1 MGSKKRVARKLNTSP
16 YNIPMWVIFSDN
28 FIESESNIDRLLQ
41 SVGISSITGD
51 EGAACIYVP
60 DNIGKGIVLMFTTN
74 PSPGEIAHEII
85 HALTII
91 LNDYAGIPL
100 NEDTDEAYAYM
111 GGELT
116 NQIYKIIQIIW
127 KMK

>member
-1 MGSKKRVARKLNTSP
+1 MDSKKHVVRKLNTSP
-16 YNIPMWVIFSDN
+16 YNISSWVIFSDN
-28 FIESESNIDRLLQ
+28 FVESESTIDRLLQ

-60 DNIGKGIVLMFTTN
+60 SDIGRGIVMMFPKKPP
-74 PSPGEIAHEII
+74 PSMITHEII

-100 NEDTDEAYAYM
+100 NDDTDEAYAYM

-116 NQIYKIIQIIW
+116 NQIYKEIS
-127 KMK
+127 KAYK